1 MCPLQVELTM
11 FTGIIEEIGN
21 LRKMEGL
28 GDEKR
33 LTIACSKVLGGISDG
48 DSVAVNGACLTVA
61 SHDRASFT
69 AHVSAETLSRTTL
82 GALKTGGEVNLER
95 AMQVGDRFGG
105 HIVQGHV
112 DCVGTIVKFEHG
124 VESREMW
131 VELPEEYISYVA
143 SKGSITLDGISLTS
157 VQVEGNQFSVALIP
171 FTLEQTTL
179 GAKKEGDTLNV
190 EVDIIARYLRRFL
203 EADKSSGGI
212 SIRKLAEEGFM

>member
-1 MCPLQVELTM
+1 MCPIQVDIIM

-21 LRKMEGL
+21 LRKIEGM

-33 LTIACSKVLGGISDG
+33 LTVACSKVIEGISDG

-69 AHVSAETLSRTTL
+69 AHVSAETLSCTTL
-82 GALKTGGEVNLER
+82 GALKTGDELNLER

-112 DCVGTIVKFEHG
+112 DCIGTIVKFENSG
-124 VESREMW
+124 ESREMW
-131 VELPEEYISYVA
+131 VEIPEEYISYIA

-157 VQVEGNQFSVALIP
+157 VRVEGNQFSVAVIP

-179 GAKKEGDTLNV
+179 RAKKVGDTLNI

-212 SIRKLAEEGFM
+212 SIHKLAEEGFM